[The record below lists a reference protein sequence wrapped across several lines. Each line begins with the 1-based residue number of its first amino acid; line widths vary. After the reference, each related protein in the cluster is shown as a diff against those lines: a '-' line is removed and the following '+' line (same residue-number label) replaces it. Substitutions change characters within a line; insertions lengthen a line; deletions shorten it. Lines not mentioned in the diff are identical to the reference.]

1 MAAWG
6 GERHGGRHGTGPG
19 GEAGAPRSRLRTLVL
34 IGAGAETLFW
44 FWTFS
49 YIGARVN
56 PRGDGME
63 WLAEVPMSVI
73 FLALT
78 LPALLL
84 ARRGQGRSLILAAVL
99 VLASAAANALIW
111 SEIVAEIGG

>member
-1 MAAWG
+1 MADDTAPVG
-6 GERHGGRHGTGPG
+6 ARGT
-19 GEAGAPRSRLRTLVL
+19 AAPRSPLRTLVL
-34 IGAGAETLFW
+34 VGAGAETLFW

-78 LPALLL
+78 LPALLI
-84 ARRGQGRSLILAAVL
+84 ARRGHGRILILAAVL

-111 SEIVAEIGG
+111 SEIVAELAGTAVR

>member
-1 MAAWG
+1 MADGMAPARVG
-6 GERHGGRHGTGPG
+6 ATG
-19 GEAGAPRSRLRTLVL
+19 ARRSPLRTFVLV
-34 IGAGAETLFW
+34 GAVAETLFW

-73 FLALT
+73 FLGLT

-84 ARRGQGRSLILAAVL
+84 ARRGHGRSLWIATAL

-111 SEIVAEIGG
+111 SEIVTEIGGTAVR

>member
-1 MAAWG
+1 MADDTAPD
-6 GERHGGRHGTGPG
+6 R
-19 GEAGAPRSRLRTLVL
+19 AGKPAAPRSRLRTLVL

-49 YIGARVN
+49 YIGARAN
-56 PRGDGME
+56 PMGDGME
-63 WLAEVPMSVI
+63 WLAEVPMTAI